1 MSAPNDKIKSD
12 EIPFWSKNPNILL
25 QNVELFPVE
34 AMTFEQKLNAITR
47 GIILLSIVAMI
58 FSRDIRFVIVLMF
71 TVLAIYLYYER
82 EMERTKKGRTE
93 EHFENP
99 ADLVLKMASP
109 ELSKDD
115 VFEDPDSSNPFGNA
129 LVTDYEYNPNK
140 KPAPPA
146 FNEGVN
152 EKIMKQAK
160 TLVQELNPDQPNIAD
175 KLFKDLGEQYV
186 FEQSLRQFTS
196 NPSTTL
202 VNDQTGFADFCYGSM
217 TSCKEGNLFSCARNL
232 PRHTN

>member
-1 MSAPNDKIKSD
+1 
-12 EIPFWSKNPNILL
+12 
-25 QNVELFPVE
+25 
-34 AMTFEQKLNAITR
+34 MTFEQKLNAITR
-47 GIILLSIVAMI
+47 GVILLSLVAMI
-58 FSRDIRFVIVLMF
+58 FSRDIRFLIVLMF
-71 TVLAIYLYYER
+71 TVLAIYLYHER
-82 EMERTKKGRTE
+82 EMERTKKVTTE

-109 ELSKDD
+109 ELSSDN

-217 TSCKEGNLFSCARNL
+217 TSCKEGNLFSCARINMFPYSIIWL
-232 PRHTN
+232 ISSIWNGSDSMIPSEM

>member
-1 MSAPNDKIKSD
+1 
-12 EIPFWSKNPNILL
+12 
-25 QNVELFPVE
+25 
-34 AMTFEQKLNAITR
+34 MTFEQKLNAITR
-47 GIILLSIVAMI
+47 GVILLSLVAMI
-58 FSRDIRFVIVLMF
+58 FSRDIRFLIVLMF
-71 TVLAIYLYYER
+71 TVLAIYLYHER
-82 EMERTKKGRTE
+82 EMERTKNVTTE

-109 ELSKDD
+109 ELSSDN